1 MLCVVACRGGGGT
14 PGTDITRRAD
24 DAVSE
29 AERFG
34 RNRVVVSG
42 HARFPVDR

>member
-1 MLCVVACRGGGGT
+1 MSVGTVVADADALA
-14 PGTDITRRAD
+14 DITRRAD